1 MITEEMIQQY
11 EHDGAICCRQVI
23 DAAAVRDLVRHID
36 ALIEADENRWTTHRE
51 NGGFSDR
58 HLWPTHIWMQR
69 FCLESPAAQL
79 AAKVMRSTSARLFF
93 DHIFVRAAGT
103 SQRTPWHQD
112 RPYWPFQ
119 GNQIASVWI
128 ALSESDIDSSGLQF
142 VRGSNTW
149 GKVFRP
155 TPFSAE
161 SPSAA
166 FLEGA
171 DADAEVMPDFDAERT
186 EYEFLCWDVQPG
198 DAIVFGAEVVHG
210 AAENKDVSQRRAALS
225 IRYVGDDARWD
236 PRPGTD
242 PIVKAEDTAVMPGEP
257 PLDEKIFPL
266 AWQSDEPASG
276 ELT

>member
-1 MITEEMIQQY
+1 MITDDMIQQY
-11 EHDGAICCRQVI
+11 ECDGAICCRNVI
-23 DAAAVRDLVRHID
+23 DAAAVDDLERHID
-36 ALIEADENRWTTHRE
+36 ELIAASEDRWTTHRE
-51 NGGFSDR
+51 GGGFSDR
-58 HLWPTHIWMQR
+58 HLWPSYAWMRR
-69 FCLESPAAQL
+69 FCLESPAAEL
-79 AAKVMRSTSARLFF
+79 AAKLMRSSTARLFF
-93 DHIFVRAAGT
+93 DHIFVRGAGT

-128 ALSESDIDSSGLQF
+128 ALTENNIDSSTLQF

-166 FLEGA
+166 FLEGT
-171 DADAEVMPDFDAERT
+171 DDQAEVMPDFDANRAK
-186 EYEFLCWDVQPG
+186 YEFLYWDVQPG

-210 AAENKDVSQRRAALS
+210 AAENNDAGKRRAALS
-225 IRYVGDDARWD
+225 IRYVGDDVRWD

-242 PIVKAEDTAVMPGEP
+242 PIVKTEDTEVKPGDP
-257 PLDEKIFPL
+257 PLDEKNFPL
-266 AWQSDEPASG
+266 AWQS
-276 ELT
+276 TN